1 MTTMITG
8 GTGLMGSRIASL
20 LVARGERPVLLDY
33 APAMWRIAPIV
44 DKVEVVRGNVENLH
58 EILGPMK
65 KFKVNKIIHL
75 AYLLGAESN
84 ANPLVAPM

>member
-1 MTTMITG
+1 MYKARLICIYNYHNSKRSRTMTTMITG

-65 KFKVNKIIHL
+65 KFKVNR
-75 AYLLGAESN
+75 
-84 ANPLVAPM
+84 